1 MNIQF
6 NQGIL
11 SYQSIGKT
19 GTPPYSAPPA
29 KAASIPASNLS
40 APPSDKVTISAA
52 AAALSAKES
61 ATQARTPAQ
70 EDILKSASSDPQSA
84 ELLSS
89 QMADTPSTIFFDIR
103 GVGGGEALTKLS
115 SGRVIDD
122 AFKNKFANE
131 ASVIDAQRKAIYDSE
146 KAKGSPPVDIL
157 SKMIDFTNTQSRD
170 YLEASG
176 WLNANA
182 A

>member
-1 MNIQF
+1 
-6 NQGIL
+6 
-11 SYQSIGKT
+11 
-19 GTPPYSAPPA
+19 
-29 KAASIPASNLS
+29 
-40 APPSDKVTISAA
+40 
-52 AAALSAKES
+52 
-61 ATQARTPAQ
+61 
-70 EDILKSASSDPQSA
+70 
-84 ELLSS
+84 
-89 QMADTPSTIFFDIR
+89 MADTPSTIFFDIR